1 MLDQVQLIKDQ
12 DEARFAVIPYEDYL
26 FLRDLLNDQEKL
38 EDYLDYLHVQQVKA
52 ESSVRY
58 SLEEVKR
65 MLGLIG
71 NPFAPDDINADENS
85 A

>member
-1 MLDQVQLIKDQ
+1 MLDQVQIIKDQ

-58 SLEEVKR
+58 SLEEVNR

>member
-1 MLDQVQLIKDQ
+1 MLDQVQIIKDQ

-38 EDYLDYLHVQQVKA
+38 ADYLDYLHVQQVKA

>member
-1 MLDQVQLIKDQ
+1 MLDQVQIIKDQ

>member
-1 MLDQVQLIKDQ
+1 MLDQVQIIKDQ

-58 SLEEVKR
+58 SLAEVKR

>member
-1 MLDQVQLIKDQ
+1 MLEQVQIIKDR

-65 MLGLIG
+65 ML
-71 NPFAPDDINADENS
+71 DME
-85 A
+85 

>member
-1 MLDQVQLIKDQ
+1 MSCRVAELTGGSDMLDQVQIIKDR

-38 EDYLDYLHVQQVKA
+38 EDYLDYLHMQQVKD

-65 MLGLIG
+65 MLDL
-71 NPFAPDDINADENS
+71 E
-85 A
+85 

>member
-1 MLDQVQLIKDQ
+1 MYCREVELTGESNMLDQVQIIKDR
-12 DEARFAVIPYEDYL
+12 DEARFAVIPYEEYL

-58 SLEEVKR
+58 SLEEVKS
-65 MLGLIG
+65 MLGLK
-71 NPFAPDDINADENS
+71 
-85 A
+85 

>member
-1 MLDQVQLIKDQ
+1 MYCHAAELTGESNMLDQVQIIKDR

-65 MLGLIG
+65 ML
-71 NPFAPDDINADENS
+71 DME
-85 A
+85 

>member
-1 MLDQVQLIKDQ
+1 MLEQVQIIKDR
-12 DEARFAVIPYEDYL
+12 DEARFAVIPYEEYV
-26 FLRDLLNDQEKL
+26 FLRELLTDQAKL

-65 MLGLIG
+65 ML
-71 NPFAPDDINADENS
+71 NPE
-85 A
+85 

>member
-1 MLDQVQLIKDQ
+1 MLDQVQIIKDQ

-52 ESSVRY
+52 ESPVRY

-65 MLGLIG
+65 MLGLTG
-71 NPFAPDDINADENS
+71 NSFAPDDINADENS
-85 A
+85 V